1 MLTPP
6 PSGSMINSK
15 RSYPNRLRLPL
26 LRHLLLETAMAPR
39 KVRDQNTMAP
49 PIITSSKITTR
60 LGSSKMPTISP
71 SHNPIMVP
79 TLIRVFPQQVIQ
91 VATIMG
97 AHLLLTAANTWWIM
111 ATANTTIAMATT
123 TKGPRIV
130 VCRTMAIK
138 SQPMAWEEVTNAM
151 ITVAIIKEVTQV
163 ITTCHQDIIKLIKN
177 PCKQAVFLAIMETV
191 WMVAWEA
198 ATCKDK
204 LLWFITKKPAAIRP
218 RPRHIL
224 LCLATIIMVAGIK
237 KMAPQWPKVEEEADT
252 SKLTKIRDTARNTTS
267 SHMINREEG
276 ASKITSNSH
285 IPQAS
290 AKIKIIITMMQAST
304 IIMNIKTTMAK
315 STVPHRNTKIL
326 WRKVK
331 MARLPLKLIKM
342 RLYKKQRTR
351 PRLKLKTQMCK
362 RRAHNR
368 VKSRRN
374 FNKRV
379 LKTSINLSWYIL

>member
-15 RSYPNRLRLPL
+15 RWFPNRLRLPL
-26 LRHLLLETAMAPR
+26 LRHLLLETAMAPL
-39 KVRDQNTMAP
+39 KVRDQNIMAP

-60 LGSSKMPTISP
+60 LLGSSRMPTISP
-71 SHNPIMVP
+71 SHNRIVVP
-79 TLIRVFPQQVIQ
+79 TVIRVLPQQVIQ

-151 ITVAIIKEVTQV
+151 IIAAIIKAVTQV

-177 PCKQAVFLAIMETV
+177 PCKQAVCPAIMATV

-204 LLWFITKKPAAIRP
+204 LLWFITKRPVAIRAL
-218 RPRHIL
+218 PRHIH
-224 LCLATIIMVAGIK
+224 LCLATIIMAAGIM
-237 KMAPQWPKVEEEADT
+237 KMAPQWPQAEEEVVT
-252 SKLTKIRDTARNTTS
+252 SKLTKIRDTVRNTIS
-267 SHMINREEG
+267 RHMINRGER

-290 AKIKIIITMMQAST
+290 AKIKIIITRMQART

-315 STVPHRNTKIL
+315 STAPHLNMIL
-326 WRKVK
+326 
-331 MARLPLKLIKM
+331 
-342 RLYKKQRTR
+342 
-351 PRLKLKTQMCK
+351 
-362 RRAHNR
+362 N
-368 VKSRRN
+368 
-374 FNKRV
+374 
-379 LKTSINLSWYIL
+379 